1 MERSEFI
8 RRLFERA
15 RALDPEAQCEAYF
28 SQTSEFEAEQ
38 RQGEL
43 VNYSVSDGGGLGF
56 RVLTKGR
63 MGYASTQI
71 LDEEAVEQLVG
82 GAMENA
88 APSVKAAADAVVG
101 SNLDAGLGKEVLRL
115 LAETSGM

>member
-15 RALDPEAQCEAYF
+15 RALDPEVQCEAYF

-43 VNYSVSDGGGLGF
+43 VNYSESDGGGLGF
-56 RVLTKGR
+56 RVLLGGR

-71 LDEEAVEQLVG
+71 LDEDAIDMLVD
-82 GAMENA
+82 GALENA
-88 APSVKAAADAVVG
+88 ALVTSRSAA
-101 SNLDAGLGKEVLRL
+101 LFLGLAAILQRRIAARFCKI
-115 LAETSGM
+115 